1 VAQQGLP
8 GSVHHSLGAV
18 HRTHPTFQL
27 LAKNGGFCTH
37 RDGPLRLRRGS
48 VPFGSRDVLWGSRL
62 TSDHMFLN
70 HIAWHR
76 TLASLQQGGTEPVST
91 DNGLVRVAQNL
102 GLLTRCGKNRWVLCG
117 LARTSPAGWHRS
129 HHSLLGA
136 VTNVGFCARATALG
150 QHARHFVG
158 FCALAAASQPPAPQP
173 PAPPPTRA
181 APGSVPR
188 ARCTRPCTRRGRC
201 ASRP

>member
-1 VAQQGLP
+1 MGLRDGTEPRNPRVAQQGSP

-27 LAKNGGFCTH
+27 VAKSGGFCTR

-91 DNGLVRVAQNL
+91 GNGSVRVTQNPRL
-102 GLLTRCGKNRWVLCG
+102 PTRCGRNRWVLCG
-117 LARTSPAGWHRS
+117 LARTSPARWHKS
-129 HHSLLGA
+129 HSSLPSA
-136 VTNVGFCARATALG
+136 VTNVGFCTRTAALG
-150 QHARHFVG
+150 QRSRHFVG
-158 FCALAAASQPPAPQP
+158 FCALAAAPQPLAPRPPAS
-173 PAPPPTRA
+173 PPTRA
-181 APGSVPR
+181 AP
-188 ARCTRPCTRRGRC
+188 
-201 ASRP
+201 